1 MMQQFYPSI
10 SHEFRF
16 ELNKDMHFSAAHF
29 IPSEDA
35 GKCQEMHGHTY
46 FINITIAGNELDRS
60 GFLID
65 FKQIKNLIH
74 KKYDHSVLNDHSE
87 FENQFPT
94 TEGLAQQIWQSIQLL
109 LNTTPNQPR
118 CIQVIVR
125 ETPTSYVVFRPR
137 QEDFS

>member
-1 MMQQFYPSI
+1 MMQQFYPNI
-10 SHEFRF
+10 SHDFRF

-46 FINITIAGNELDRS
+46 FINVTIGGNELDRS

-74 KKYDHSVLNDHSE
+74 KKYDHSVLNNHPE
-87 FENQFPT
+87 FEDRFPT
-94 TEGLAQQIWQSIQLL
+94 TEVLAQQIWQSIQQLL
-109 LNTTPNQPR
+109 ETTANKPH
-118 CIQVIVR
+118 CLQVIVR
-125 ETPTSYVVFRPR
+125 ETPTSYVVFRPQ

>member
-1 MMQQFYPSI
+1 MMQQFYPTVP
-10 SHEFRF
+10 HDCRF

-46 FINITIAGNELDRS
+46 FINITIGGDELDAT

-74 KKYDHSVLNDHSE
+74 KKYDHSVLNNHPE
-87 FENQFPT
+87 FKNQFPT
-94 TEGLAQQIWQSIQLL
+94 TELLAQQIWQSIQQLL
-109 LNTTPNQPR
+109 QTTDNKPN
-118 CIQVIVR
+118 CLQVIVR

-137 QEDFS
+137 QEDFK

>member
-1 MMQQFYPSI
+1 MMQQFYPTI
-10 SHEFRF
+10 SHDFRF

-46 FINITIAGNELDRS
+46 FVNVTIAGNELDRS

-74 KKYDHSVLNDHSE
+74 KKYDHSVLNNHPE
-87 FENQFPT
+87 FEDRFPT
-94 TEGLAQQIWQSIQLL
+94 TEGLAQQIWQSIQQLL
-109 LNTTPNQPR
+109 ETTANKPR
-118 CIQVIVR
+118 CLQVIVR
-125 ETPTSYVVFRPR
+125 ETPTSYIVFRAK